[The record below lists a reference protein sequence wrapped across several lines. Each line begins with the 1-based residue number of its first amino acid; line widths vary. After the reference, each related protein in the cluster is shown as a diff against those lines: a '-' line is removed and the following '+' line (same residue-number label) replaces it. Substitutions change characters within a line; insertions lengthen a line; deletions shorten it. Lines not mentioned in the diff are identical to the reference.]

1 MLNFVQKWLI
11 SLVKKLKFHQ
21 NLSKV
26 SGENQRIQWKTEKI
40 SKNRLIL
47 QGKKSKFSQN
57 LSKVSEKI
65 KKSQFVLLKNLNFQ
79 GKTGKIRKSVIF
91 G

>member
-11 SLVKKLKFHQ
+11 LQRKKLKFSQ

-26 SGENQRIQWKTEKI
+26 SGKEQKIQRKTEKS

-65 KKSQFVLLKNLNFQ
+65 KKSQFVLLKNLHFQ
-79 GKTGKIRKSVIF
+79 GKTEKIRKSAIF